1 MSVSSNKQRFDTIVI
16 GGGQGGLAVGYY
28 LARQGR
34 DFVILDASDRIGASW
49 RRRWDSLRLFTPT
62 RYSSL
67 PGMPFPAPAN
77 AFLTKDEVADYLE
90 AYAARFHLPVRLG
103 TVVDTLSREAD
114 RYLLTTGDQRLEAG
128 LVVVATGAFQ
138 HPNVPAFA
146 GGLDP
151 AIAEVHSNAYRHPYQ
166 LQEGDALVVGAG
178 NSGAEIAL
186 EVAQTRRTWLAGR
199 DTGHL
204 PKTYPL
210 LILELYWWLIHQAL
224 NADNKM
230 GRRFKEMTGK
240 KGAPLVGI
248 SRKDFQRA
256 GVERVPRMVGVHEG
270 KPVLQDGSVLSV
282 ANVIWCT
289 GFAPDFHWIDLPVFG
304 SDGYPIHY
312 RGVVDGEPGLY
323 FLGLPFQYTLTSSLI
338 GGVGRDARYIAEQIV
353 AQSPRRVE
361 HAEPVA
367 TSLV

>member
-1 MSVSSNKQRFDTIVI
+1 MLACLWRTNLRRITMSVSSNKQRFDTIVI

-67 PGMPFPAPAN
+67 PGMPCPAPAN

-114 RYLLTTGDQRLEAG
+114 RYLLTTGDERLEAG
-128 LVVVATGAFQ
+128 LGVVATGAFQ

-204 PKTYPL
+204 PKTYPP

-282 ANVIWCT
+282 AKAIGGK
-289 GFAPDFHWIDLPVFG
+289 GFAPACRWIDLPAC
-304 SDGYPIHY
+304 
-312 RGVVDGEPGLY
+312 
-323 FLGLPFQYTLTSSLI
+323 
-338 GGVGRDARYIAEQIV
+338 GR
-353 AQSPRRVE
+353 
-361 HAEPVA
+361 
-367 TSLV
+367 